1 MYPFILPLGVSKD
14 GRMIYQV
21 SPDANGFMLGVDDVE
36 FLEDESAVLDLSNI
50 SLHSCNASSASA
62 TASASAGP

>member
-1 MYPFILPLGVSKD
+1 
-14 GRMIYQV
+14 MIYQV

-50 SLHSCNASSASA
+50 SLHSYNASSASA

>member
-1 MYPFILPLGVSKD
+1 
-14 GRMIYQV
+14 MIYQV